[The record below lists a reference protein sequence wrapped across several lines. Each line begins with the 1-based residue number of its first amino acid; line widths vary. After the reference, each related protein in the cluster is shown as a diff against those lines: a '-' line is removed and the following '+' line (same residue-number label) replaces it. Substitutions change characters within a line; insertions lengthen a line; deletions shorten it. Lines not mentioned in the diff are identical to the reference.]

1 MIQVE
6 DEKMIFLDANAFY
19 SYYGRSKLGMTSEP
33 VDEKRLKKYL
43 DQQSEKSLPT
53 SVYIEIMTHF
63 RNNPKVLQSLLEFRY
78 AKGLPLFNNIPDYV
92 VSEDEITSVAYM
104 DQVALK
110 NYADR
115 LLKSKIQIESKFT
128 LLFFEITKD
137 LYAHYKLEMT
147 DGLSK
152 KNKDAILGYIGR
164 VAYKEYQNLL
174 EERIKV
180 ELQSG
185 YDENKEKKVL
195 KDFYIQELN
204 EACVLTNIII
214 QGCVAC
220 KQDKEDIISIVQQTY
235 QKSIENGLDGNMG
248 TMPCIVD
255 TLATDQHFLDIA
267 KVKVSEMF
275 KKGKYSATQRRYL
288 RDVMFTS
295 WFERGKKL
303 DKNDI
308 FDMLCVGCLDH
319 IDKTKNACVLI
330 DASSCVLSFDTR
342 MKNFI
347 GTVKPENLRLI
358 EKIQNEQ

>member
-33 VDEKRLKKYL
+33 VDEERLKKYL
-43 DQQSEKSLPT
+43 EQQREKSLPT

-63 RNNPKVLQSLLEFRY
+63 RNNPKVLQNLLEFRY

-104 DQVALK
+104 DQAALK

-147 DGLSK
+147 DGLSQ

-214 QGCVAC
+214 
-220 KQDKEDIISIVQQTY
+220 
-235 QKSIENGLDGNMG
+235 
-248 TMPCIVD
+248 
-255 TLATDQHFLDIA
+255 
-267 KVKVSEMF
+267 
-275 KKGKYSATQRRYL
+275 
-288 RDVMFTS
+288 
-295 WFERGKKL
+295 
-303 DKNDI
+303 
-308 FDMLCVGCLDH
+308 
-319 IDKTKNACVLI
+319 
-330 DASSCVLSFDTR
+330 
-342 MKNFI
+342 
-347 GTVKPENLRLI
+347 
-358 EKIQNEQ
+358 